1 MINWNFIG
9 NYEESYSKPLDF
21 LKFIMVKIYTDFENT
36 VHVILLKIFNCQQ
49 QVLLCDFFM
58 QQDMKRYGVIFTHRL
73 INPINT

>member
-9 NYEESYSKPLDF
+9 IFEESYNKPLDF

-49 QVLLCDFFM
+49 QVLCDFFI
-58 QQDMKRYGVIFTHRL
+58 QQDMRRYGVIFTPEL
-73 INPINT
+73 TIPINT

>member
-9 NYEESYSKPLDF
+9 IFEESYSKPLDF

-49 QVLLCDFFM
+49 QVLCDFFI
-58 QQDMKRYGVIFTHRL
+58 QQDMRRYGVIFTPEL
-73 INPINT
+73 TIPINT

>member
-9 NYEESYSKPLDF
+9 NFKESYSKPLDF

-49 QVLLCDFFM
+49 HVYLCDFLCSEAWG
-58 QQDMKRYGVIFTHRL
+58 DTVWYSY
-73 INPINT
+73 INK